1 MDATILT
8 PARHSTRFPSQ
19 WRSLVELL
27 RSRAETEGHR
37 KLFTFLSEG
46 ATPERSLSYAELD
59 QRARTIGA
67 CLQDVNARG
76 QRVLLLFPPGLDYIA
91 AFFGC
96 LYANAIAVP
105 AYPPRQNRNVD
116 RLRKVVYDA
125 RPAIAL
131 TTQTVMTEIESGLG
145 EYPDLKALKWI
156 AADKLAS
163 YWSWEWCDLNPDP
176 GTLAFLQY
184 TSGSTAN
191 PKGVMVSHG
200 NLLHNEGLIQR
211 AFGQSSSSIIVGW
224 LPLFHDMGLIGNVI
238 QPLYAAAECVL
249 FSPMSFLQR
258 PSRWLEAISRYRAT
272 TSGGPNFAYD
282 LCVRK
287 IKPEDRETLDLS
299 SWKVAFNGAEPIR
312 SETLDR
318 FSAAFEPCGFR
329 REAFFPC
336 YGLAEATLFVSG
348 GPGTSKPVVRNF
360 QRTALDQNLIVSA
373 SSGEEDVRSLV
384 GCGYAPEHEVV
395 IVDPESHTVCERG
408 RVGEIWISSESVAQ
422 GYWNQAE
429 ESIRTFQANLDTGV
443 GTYLR
448 TGDLGFIDD
457 GQLYVTGRLK
467 DLIII
472 RGRNCYPE
480 DIEHTVGQC
489 DRALRPGEGV
499 VFSTEVEGEERLIVV
514 HEVARDYRSDDLP
527 KVVENV
533 RRRVAEEHDLQLF
546 HIALIQPGTLLRTSS
561 GKVRRQAMKK
571 IFLEGKNRVLYQWR
585 YSQELEI
592 QTLETVAIDL
602 EATREW
608 IAVRVAALVG
618 VTRVEIDCD
627 APVVRYGMDSLACME
642 LAHSIEANFGAALPV
657 TALLSDLSVSG
668 IAQRVFDQCQ
678 RPGERPVVQPALI
691 TPEIAFPL
699 SEGQA
704 ALWFLHRLAPQSAAY
719 NVVGAATLRGEVHPT
734 TLRRA
739 FQTLI
744 DRHPV
749 LRSRFETFGGEPAQ
763 IIQENVT
770 LFFHEEDSSALSD
783 ADFSNRIAEEARR
796 PFDLENGPVM
806 RLALFTRNGGD
817 RLLVLV
823 AHHIVIDMWS
833 VAVLVKELKSIYE
846 AVAGGGI
853 PTLAAPEFSYGD
865 FVARQQEQ
873 LAGPHGQQLQQYWQN
888 ELSGELPVLNL
899 NTDHPR
905 PYLQTYEGATESIR
919 LEGKTVNRL
928 QEFARDNLLPIHSL
942 LLAAY
947 ATLLYRY
954 TNQEE
959 VIIGCPTS
967 GRTDRRF
974 QSLVGYFVNPLP
986 IRIKL
991 NGTMTFRQLIAEVRE
1006 TVQRAFAHQDYPFP
1020 RIVDDVSPDRD
1031 PSRSPVFQTSF
1042 VFEQP
1047 PRFID
1052 QSLAAFAVG
1061 EEQAQLTL
1069 GPLTLESVRIDQAIS
1084 QFDLSMLVAPF
1095 KDELAVA
1102 LQYNTSLFKPSTIE
1116 KMLGHFGVLV
1126 DEVTA
1131 HPDQKIL
1138 DLPILTK
1145 GEQQQLLVEFN
1156 DTQSDYTRH
1165 ASVTQL
1171 FEAQVEKTP
1180 LATALI
1186 YDGGAIS
1193 YEELNAKANR
1203 LAHHLRASG
1212 VGPDSRVA
1220 ILLPRS
1226 REMIA
1231 AMLAVLK
1238 AGGAY
1243 VPLDPAYPVD
1253 RLSFMLEDS
1262 EASALICNET
1272 LAYHLSDRR
1281 AKLINLDS
1289 DKDLIAQQS
1298 DNNVRSWV
1306 TSENLSHIIYTSGS
1320 TGRPK
1325 GVAIEHRNVIHFL
1338 HWAHMTFTAE
1348 ELSGVL
1354 AATSICFDLS
1364 IFEIFA
1370 PLTCGGAIILA
1381 GDALHLATHSA
1392 AASVTLINTV
1402 PSAMTGLLRLGA
1414 VSPNVLT
1421 INLAGEA
1428 LKNSLVQQIY
1438 AETNVR
1444 RVLNLYG
1451 PTEYTTYTTG
1461 VEVQRG
1467 SSSEPTIGKPIAN
1480 TRVHILNE
1488 NFALVPVGVAGEIC
1502 IGGQGLARCYLS
1514 RPELTAERFIPD
1526 GLSLNEGS
1534 RLYRTGDL
1542 GRYLENGE
1550 IEYLGRMDHQIKL
1563 RGYRIELGEIESGL
1577 LRYSGVKEAVVVAKE
1592 DHLGESQ
1599 LVAYLVNET
1608 DEQVSNEDLRS
1619 YLRQTLPGFMV
1630 PQFFVS
1636 LAKMPLTS
1644 NGKVDRLR
1652 LPAPQETSVPDR
1664 VKPLGPIEE
1673 VVASIWAEV
1682 LGLEQIGTTD
1692 NFFNIGG
1699 QSLKAVQVVAR
1710 ISEVFRVEL
1719 PVTTVFE
1726 APTVQAFA
1734 RVVERSLKSEAP
1746 VAVSRIERVSR
1757 DSALPLSFA
1766 QQRLWFLQR
1775 LEPSSAAYN
1784 ISFSTRFVGPVNIR
1798 TIEQSIN
1805 EIVRRHESLRT
1816 TFVEV
1821 DGEPVQVI
1829 APALTVLP
1837 AIVGLD
1843 HLSDSERET
1852 ETQRLLREEARRSF
1866 DLENGPL
1873 LRTMILR
1880 LAEDECVMSL
1890 SMHHIISDGW
1900 SGGVFIRELISIYE
1914 AITTGTSSPLPP
1926 LAVQYAD
1933 FAHWQRKQQDDLQSQ
1948 LSYWRKQLSEAPEL
1962 ELPTRMR
1969 PAMRTEQGAAVR
1981 FELPTELTQKLSA
1994 LSRRNG
2000 ATLFMTLLATLQVLL
2015 SRYSNQTDISVGT
2028 PVANRTS
2035 AEIEPLIGCFVNT
2048 LVMRTDLSGNPSFR
2062 ELLGRVREVALGG
2075 YTHSAIPFEKL
2086 VSELHEDR
2094 DLSRTPLFQVMMVL
2108 QNTPQQPLLM
2118 GGRHCRIEEIDNGTA
2133 KFDLLVQLTETEA
2146 GLDGKWEYSTD
2157 LFDAA
2162 TIERMVT
2169 HFRVLLENVVENEH
2183 CHISEIP
2190 ILSSEEQSQL
2200 KRLNETQQEV
2210 PPHSYLHQFF
2220 EAQVE
2225 STPDAIALVHETGS
2239 LTYQELNRRA
2249 NRLAHYLQTLS
2260 VGPETRVALLLK
2272 RSPELIVS
2280 MLAVLKAGGAYL
2292 PLDPAYPAER
2302 LSFMLED
2309 AGASVLIC
2317 RAEPVNTFP
2326 KHNGRVVDVFL
2337 ESPFIDEQSSD
2348 NLVSGVGAA
2357 NLSHVIYTSGSTG
2370 KPKGVAIEH
2379 RSLISFLTWA
2389 RNTFSKE
2396 ELAGACASTSICF
2409 DLSVFEIFAPLSFG
2423 GAVVLA
2429 DDALHLTTHTAAE
2442 QVTLLNTVPSA
2453 MVELLR
2459 LQAVGEG
2466 VLSVNLAGETLKRSL
2481 VQDIYSQTGVEAVRN
2496 LYGPT
2501 EYTTYS
2507 TAEDV
2512 ERDCNGEPT
2521 IGRPIAN
2528 TQTYILD
2535 QALALTPPGV
2545 AGEIFIGGHG
2555 LARGY
2560 LNRPELTAERFL
2572 PDSLSG
2578 DTGSRLYRT
2587 GDLGKYL
2594 ENGRIEYLGRKD
2606 HQVKIR
2612 GYRIELGEI
2621 ETALEQ
2627 NDSIR
2632 EAVVVARGE
2641 AEEKRLVAYVVSVP
2655 GSVDRESCEAEL
2667 RRDLHKRLP
2676 AYMVPSAFVFLDR
2689 FPLTANGKVD
2699 RRALPAPECLS
2710 QELKEGF
2717 VEAGTVTEQLL
2728 AQIWSEVL
2736 KVEPIGIHD
2745 NFFQLGGHSLMA
2757 AQVVSRIRAAF
2768 QIELPLR
2775 SLFETPTIHSLAQA
2789 VETQAETVTEPIER
2803 VSRDI
2808 ALPLSFAQQ
2817 RLWFLGQLDP
2827 NNSAYNLSMVL
2838 RLEGQLKTSA
2848 LEESLNEIVQRHE
2861 VLRTRFVAE
2870 GGPPRQVIEPD
2881 ASAHLVTI
2889 DLSGLPTGIRE
2900 NEAQGLVTGEA
2911 QRPFS
2916 LSESRLLRLMLLKLE
2931 NDRHWL
2937 LLVAHHI
2944 IADGWSVGIFTRELT
2959 QLYRAFSLGEDSPL
2973 SERTIQ
2979 YADFAAWQRNW
2990 LTGERLSSEL
3000 SYWKEQLSDAPAL
3013 LELPTDHPRPA
3024 VQTFHGADVSFAL
3037 SSTLTSALKSL
3048 CGKHAVTPF
3057 MALNAAFAML
3067 LARYSRQSDVC
3078 IGTPVAGRTR
3088 LETEDLIGLF
3098 VNTLVLRTRF
3108 TNDLTFRDLLAQVRE
3123 VTLQAH
3129 AHQHLPF
3136 EKLVDELQPERTLSY
3151 SPLFQAMFVL
3161 QNAPA
3166 EELDIH
3172 GLSLSRID
3180 AETET
3185 AQFDLNMRIEERA
3198 GEFTGRLN
3206 YNTDLFERATIE
3218 RMTRHFLQLL
3228 GEMVR
3233 DPEQQVAGVKML
3245 SAAEREQLIVEWNRL
3260 ERQHEVAGGLMARFE
3275 RAVQRNPD
3283 ATALKDGDEEVS
3295 YQELNRRANQLGH
3308 YLKRRHGVGPEVRV
3322 GLLLDRSVEMIV
3334 SILGVLKAGG
3344 AYVPFELS
3352 APGERIAYMLEDSG
3366 CTLLL
3371 TEKEQFDVIG
3381 KVTRSTEIL
3390 VLDELSEKITAE
3402 PQSNPGVPVSEDN
3415 LAYIIY
3421 TSGSTGK
3428 PKGVMVTHRNVLRLL
3443 SATDRWYGFGSDDV
3457 WTMFHSYAFDVSV
3470 WELWGSLLYGG
3481 RLVVV
3486 PYWVSRTP
3494 EAYYEML
3501 QREQV
3506 TVLNQTPS
3514 AFRQVQPLL
3523 EQGSAGQLRLV
3534 IFAGEALELNS
3545 LKSWYERFGDEG
3557 PQLVNMYGITE
3568 TTVHSTYRPLRQADV
3583 VQARGSMVGRRIP
3596 DLEIYLLDER
3606 QEPVPIGVPGELY
3619 VGGAGVAR
3627 GYLNRPELT
3636 AERFVAHPF
3645 STTGGERLY
3654 RSGDLARYLEDG
3666 DIEYLGRIDH
3676 QVKIR
3681 GYRIETGEI
3690 ESVLASYP
3698 GVRKAVVIP
3707 KEFESGHKYLAAYV
3721 AGDGGPGTDGLRS
3734 YLEAKLPAYMVP
3746 SALMW
3751 VDSIKLTTNGK
3762 VDRRSLPEPAR
3773 DGDDKTYVP
3782 AGSPTEKLLASIWQD
3797 ILKVERVGVNDNF
3810 FELGGDSILT
3820 THVVTAARRAGLQLT
3835 PQQLF
3840 QQQTIGKLALI
3851 AEQALPAV
3859 VQESSQLPKPG
3870 KTGDPDLRWAS
3881 LGKDEINSLKAWTDL
3896 SNIEDSYP
3904 LTSFQQ
3910 GILFHILDRP
3920 ASGIYLNQQS
3930 YTLKGK
3936 LDVPAFQNAFKEVVN
3951 RHQILRTAFILSG
3964 QNGPLQMVFRQVD
3977 VPWAMY
3983 DWRDI
3988 PAAEADEHLALL
4000 QQAEYRI
4007 GFELSRAPLMRMTLV
4022 QRETDLYEFIW
4033 SYHLLLLDG
4042 VSGVVV
4048 FKELLEF
4055 YEAFQTGRPVELEPP
4070 ARYGDY
4076 VEWLQ
4081 KQEQREAE
4089 AYWRQ
4094 ALARFSSPTSLGF
4107 DRAEAT
4113 NGLEQKDYKEQVLL
4127 LDEALTTDL
4136 RSLVARSHLTLNTL
4150 VQGVWAL
4157 LLSRRS
4163 GSDDVV
4169 FGSTVSGR
4177 LAEFPESD
4185 STVGLFVNVLPMRVR
4200 VPRDATLKTW
4210 LAEIQSQQ
4218 AEARRFEFC
4227 ALPDIQGWSEVP
4239 RGQPLFESV
4248 LILQNIPLELSLS
4261 ESVGL
4266 NVLAIKSIERT
4277 NVPLAMIIE
4286 PGSQLRFK
4294 IVYQRTRFNDV
4305 TIDRIIGN
4313 LQRILNW
4320 MCANP
4325 EAALSSIPTFF
4336 DDEKTTLIESFN
4348 QSL

>member
-1 MDATILT
+1 MDATILM
-8 PARHSTRFPSQ
+8 PAHHSARFRSE

-37 KLFTFLSEG
+37 KLYTFLSEG
-46 ATPERSLSYAELD
+46 ATPDRSLTYAELD

-105 AYPPRQNRNVD
+105 AYPPRQNRNLD

-131 TTQTVMTEIESGLG
+131 TTQTVMTEIESGLA

-156 AADKLAS
+156 AADQLAS
-163 YWSWEWCDLNPDP
+163 YWSWEWRDLNPDP
-176 GTLAFLQY
+176 STLAFLQY
-184 TSGSTAN
+184 TSGSTGN

-211 AFGQSSSSIIVGW
+211 AFGQSPSSIIVGW

-258 PSRWLEAISRYRAT
+258 PFRWLETISTYRAT

-287 IKPEDRETLDLS
+287 IKPEERETLDLS
-299 SWKVAFNGAEPIR
+299 SWTVAFNGAEPVR
-312 SETLDR
+312 TDTLDR
-318 FSAAFEPCGFR
+318 FCAAFEPCGFR

-348 GPGTSKPVVRNF
+348 GPGNRKPVVREF
-360 QRTALDQNLIVSA
+360 QRAALDQHQVAAAA
-373 SSGEEDVRSLV
+373 SDEKDVRSLV
-384 GCGYAPEHEVV
+384 GCGYAPEHQVV
-395 IVDPESHTVCERG
+395 IADPESHAVCKRG
-408 RVGEIWISSESVAQ
+408 HVGEVWVSSESVAQ
-422 GYWNQAE
+422 GYWNQTE
-429 ESIRTFQANLDTGV
+429 ESDRIFRAHLDTGD
-443 GTYLR
+443 GPYLR
-448 TGDLGFIDD
+448 TGDLGFIDG

-480 DIEHTVGQC
+480 DIEHTLGHC
-489 DRALRPGEGV
+489 HRALRPGEGV
-499 VFSTEVEGEERLIVV
+499 VFSADIEGEERLIVV
-514 HEVARDYRSDDLP
+514 HEVARDYRGNDLP
-527 KVVENV
+527 KVVDSI
-533 RRRVAEEHDLQLF
+533 RSRVAEEHDLQLF
-546 HIALIQPGTLLRTSS
+546 HVALIQTGTLLRTSS
-561 GKVRRQAMKK
+561 GKIRRQAMKK
-571 IFLEGKNRVLYQWR
+571 VFLEGKIRVLYQWQ
-585 YSQELEI
+585 YSQQQEMEI
-592 QTLETVAIDL
+592 VAPAALDL
-602 EATREW
+602 EAACEW
-608 IAVRVAALVG
+608 IAVKVAAVVG
-618 VTRVEIDCD
+618 VTRDQIDCNK
-627 APVVRYGMDSLACME
+627 PIVQYGMDSLASME
-642 LAHSIEANFGAALPV
+642 LAHSIEANLGAVLPV
-657 TALLSDLSVSG
+657 TTLLSDLSISE
-668 IAQRVFDQCQ
+668 IAQRVLDQCG
-678 RPGERPVVQPALI
+678 RADDRITVQPAVI
-691 TPEIAFPL
+691 SPEIAFPL

-719 NVVGAATLRGEVHPT
+719 NVVGGARLRGEVDVAG
-734 TLRRA
+734 LQRA
-739 FQTLI
+739 FQALV
-744 DRHPV
+744 DRHPI
-749 LRSRFETFGGEPAQ
+749 LRARFEARGGQPVQ
-763 IIQENVT
+763 VIQENVT
-770 LFFHEEDSSALSD
+770 LFFHEDDVSSLSEDDLRARV
-783 ADFSNRIAEEARR
+783 AVEARR
-796 PFDLENGPVM
+796 PFDLEHGPLI
-806 RLALFTRNGGD
+806 RLALFTRAGGD
-817 RLLVLV
+817 RLLMLV

-833 VAVLVKELKSIYE
+833 VAVLVSELKSIYE
-846 AVAGGGI
+846 AAARGGAA
-853 PTLAAPEFSYGD
+853 TLPPLEFSYRD
-865 FVARQQEQ
+865 FVIWQQQE
-873 LAGPHGQQLQQYWQN
+873 LAGPQGQQLQQYWQK

-899 NTDHPR
+899 NTDHSR
-905 PYLQTYEGATESIR
+905 PYLQTFEGASESIR
-919 LEGKTVNRL
+919 LDNKTVNQL
-928 QEFARDNLLPIHSL
+928 QELARANVLSTHSL

-947 ATLLYRY
+947 AALLYRH

-959 VIIGCPTS
+959 VIVGCPVS

-974 QSLVGYFVNPLP
+974 QSLVGYFVNPAP
-986 IRIKL
+986 VRIRL
-991 NGTMTFRQLIAEVRE
+991 NERMTFRQLLAEVRE
-1006 TVQRAFAHQDYPFP
+1006 TVQRALTHQAYPFA
-1020 RIVDDVSPDRD
+1020 RIVEDVCSDRD
-1031 PSRSPVFQTSF
+1031 PSRSPVFQTTF

-1047 PRFID
+1047 PHFID
-1052 QSLAAFAVG
+1052 RSLSAFVLG
-1061 EEQAQLTL
+1061 EEQAQLSL
-1069 GPLTLESVRIDQAIS
+1069 GPLALESVKIDQAIS

-1095 KDELAVA
+1095 EEDLLVA
-1102 LQYNTSLFKPSTIE
+1102 LQYNTSLFEPSTIK
-1116 KMLGHFGVLV
+1116 KMLGHFSVLL
-1126 DEVTA
+1126 DEVA
-1131 HPDQKIL
+1131 ARPDQRIL
-1138 DLPILTK
+1138 DLPVLTK
-1145 GEQQQLLVEFN
+1145 EEQQQLLVEFN
-1156 DTQSDYTRH
+1156 DTHSDYTRH
-1165 ASVTQL
+1165 DYVHQL
-1171 FEAQVEKTP
+1171 FEAQVKKTP
-1180 LATALI
+1180 RAVAVK
-1186 YDGGAIS
+1186 DDAGAIS
-1193 YEELNAKANR
+1193 YGELNAKANR

-1226 REMIA
+1226 LDMIA

-1243 VPLDPAYPVD
+1243 VPLDPAYPAD

-1262 EASALICNET
+1262 EASVVICHDT
-1272 LAYHLSDRR
+1272 LARHLAEHR
-1281 AKLINLDS
+1281 AKIINLNTDEHA
-1289 DKDLIAQQS
+1289 IARQS
-1298 DNNVRSWV
+1298 RKNPWPRVKP
-1306 TSENLSHIIYTSGS
+1306 ENLSHVIYTSGS

-1338 HWAHMTFTAE
+1338 HWAHQTFTPE

-1364 IFEIFA
+1364 VFEIFA
-1370 PLTCGGAIILA
+1370 PLTCGGTIILA
-1381 GDALHLATHSA
+1381 NDALHLATHSA
-1392 AASVTLINTV
+1392 ATSVTLINTV

-1414 VSPNVLT
+1414 VGPNVLT
-1421 INLAGEA
+1421 VNLAGEA
-1428 LKNSLVQQIY
+1428 LKSSLVQQIH

-1461 VEVQRG
+1461 VEVKRG
-1467 SSSEPTIGKPIAN
+1467 SESEPTIGKPIAN
-1480 TRVHILNE
+1480 TRVYILNE
-1488 NFALVPVGVAGEIC
+1488 NGGPVPVGVAGEIC
-1502 IGGQGLARCYLS
+1502 IGGQGLARCYLN
-1514 RPELTAERFIPD
+1514 RPEMTAERFIPD
-1526 GLSLNEGS
+1526 HLSLDAGS
-1534 RLYRTGDL
+1534 RLYRTGDV

-1550 IEYLGRMDHQIKL
+1550 IEYLGRIDHQIKL
-1563 RGYRIELGEIESGL
+1563 RGYRIELGEIESAL
-1577 LRYSGVKEAVVVAKE
+1577 LRYPGIKEAVVVAKE
-1592 DHLGESQ
+1592 DHAGEKQ
-1599 LVAYLVNET
+1599 LVAYLVNELDQHAGN
-1608 DEQVSNEDLRS
+1608 DELRN

-1630 PQFFVS
+1630 PQFFVT
-1636 LAKMPLTS
+1636 LAQMPLTS
-1644 NGKVDRLR
+1644 NGKVDRLS
-1652 LPAPQETSVPDR
+1652 LPDPQEVSLPHCVR
-1664 VKPLGPIEE
+1664 PLGPIEE

-1682 LGLEQIGTTD
+1682 LGVEQIGATT
-1692 NFFNIGG
+1692 NFFDTGG

-1710 ISEVFRVEL
+1710 LSELLQVEL

-1726 APTVQAFA
+1726 APTVEALA
-1734 RVVERSLKSEAP
+1734 SVVERSMTPERR
-1746 VAVSRIERVSR
+1746 VAASPIERVSR
-1757 DSALPLSFA
+1757 NGSLPLSFA

-1784 ISFSTRFVGPVNIR
+1784 ISFSARFVGPVNL
-1798 TIEQSIN
+1798 TAIEQSIN

-1816 TFVEV
+1816 TFAEV
-1821 DGEPVQVI
+1821 DSVPVQVI
-1829 APALTVLP
+1829 APELTVLP
-1837 AIVGLD
+1837 VIIDLAD
-1843 HLSDSERET
+1843 RNESET
-1852 ETQRLLREEARRSF
+1852 ECRRLRREEARRPF

-1880 LAEDECVMSL
+1880 LSADECVVSL
-1890 SMHHIISDGW
+1890 SLHHAISDGW
-1900 SGGVFIRELISIYE
+1900 SGGVFIRELIGFYE
-1914 AITTGTSSPLPP
+1914 AFSTGQSAPLPA
-1926 LAVQYAD
+1926 LTVQYAD
-1933 FAHWQRKQQDDLQSQ
+1933 FAHWQRQQLQQDDFQSQ
-1948 LSYWRKQLSEAPEL
+1948 LSYWRKQLSAAPPL
-1962 ELPTRMR
+1962 ELPARTR
-1969 PAMRTEQGAAVR
+1969 PAVRTEEGSVLR
-1981 FELPTELTQKLSA
+1981 FDLPGELVQELRA

-2015 SRYSNQTDISVGT
+2015 SRYSSQTDISVGT

-2048 LVMRTDLSGNPSFR
+2048 LVMRTDLSGNPTFR
-2062 ELLGRVREVALGG
+2062 ELLGRVRDVALGG
-2075 YTHSAIPFEKL
+2075 YTHSAIPFERL
-2086 VSELHEDR
+2086 VSELQPDR

-2108 QNTPQQPLLM
+2108 QNTPQQPLVL
-2118 GGRHCRIEEIDNGTA
+2118 GDLHCRIEEIDNGTA
-2133 KFDLLVQLTETEA
+2133 KFDLLVQLTESEA

-2157 LFDAA
+2157 LFDANI
-2162 TIERMVT
+2162 IEQMVT
-2169 HFRVLLENVVENEH
+2169 HFRALLERVVEDEH
-2183 CHISEIP
+2183 RHISEIP
-2190 ILSSEEQSQL
+2190 ILTDEEQSQL
-2200 KRLNETQQEV
+2200 RRFNETQQDV
-2210 PPHSYLHQFF
+2210 TPDAYLHQSF

-2225 STPDAIALVHETGS
+2225 KTPDAIALVHETGN
-2239 LTYQELNRRA
+2239 LTYQDLNRRA

-2272 RSPELIVS
+2272 RSPELLVS

-2317 RAEPVNTFP
+2317 RAEPVDTFA
-2326 KHNGRVVDVFL
+2326 KQNVRVVDLAYVWPL
-2337 ESPFIDEQSSD
+2337 IAEQSSD
-2348 NLVSGVGAA
+2348 NPVSGVSPT

-2370 KPKGVAIEH
+2370 RPKGVAIEH
-2379 RSLISFLTWA
+2379 RSVISFLQWA

-2396 ELAGACASTSICF
+2396 ELDGVCASTSICF
-2409 DLSVFEIFAPLSFG
+2409 DLSVFEIFAPLSG
-2423 GAVVLA
+2423 GGTVVLA
-2429 DDALHLTTHTAAE
+2429 DDALHLAMHTAADR
-2442 QVTLLNTVPSA
+2442 VTLINTVPSA

-2459 LQAVGEG
+2459 LQAVGEE

-2481 VQDIYSQTGVEAVRN
+2481 VQDIYSQTGVGLVRN

-2512 ERDCNGEPT
+2512 ERECEGEPS
-2521 IGRPIAN
+2521 IGRPLAN
-2528 TQTYILD
+2528 TQIYILD

-2560 LNRPELTAERFL
+2560 LNRPDLTADRFL
-2572 PDSLSG
+2572 PDTFSNQ
-2578 DTGSRLYRT
+2578 TGSRLYRT

-2594 ENGRIEYLGRKD
+2594 PDGSIEYLGRKD
-2606 HQVKIR
+2606 HQVKVR

-2627 NDSIR
+2627 HESIR
-2632 EAVVVARGE
+2632 EAVVIAGGE
-2641 AEEKRLVAYVVSVP
+2641 AEAQRLVAYVVSA
-2655 GSVDRESCEAEL
+2655 RESIEPESYEAEL
-2667 RRDLHKRLP
+2667 RHSLHQRLP
-2676 AYMVPSAFVFLDR
+2676 GYMAPSIFVFLDR
-2689 FPLTANGKVD
+2689 LPLTANGKVD
-2699 RRALPAPECLS
+2699 RRALPAPERLS
-2710 QELKEGF
+2710 REGKEGF
-2717 VEAGTVTEQLL
+2717 VAGRTVTEQLL
-2728 AQIWSEVL
+2728 VQIWSEVL

-2745 NFFQLGGHSLMA
+2745 DFFALGGHSLMA
-2757 AQVVSRIRAAF
+2757 AQVVSRIRATF

-2775 SLFETPTIHSLAQA
+2775 SLFETPTIESLAQA
-2789 VETQAETVTEPIER
+2789 IESQAETAIIEPIAR
-2803 VSRDI
+2803 VSRKT

-2817 RLWFLGQLDP
+2817 RLWFLNQLDP

-2838 RLEGQLKTSA
+2838 RLEGPLNNSA
-2848 LEESLNEIVQRHE
+2848 LEKTLDEIVQRHE
-2861 VLRTRFVAE
+2861 VLRTRFVADD
-2870 GGPPRQVIEPD
+2870 GPPRQVIEHGTT
-2881 ASAHLVTI
+2881 ANLVTI
-2889 DLSGLPTGIRE
+2889 DLTGLPPGRRE
-2900 NEAQGLVTGEA
+2900 EDAQSLFAAEA
-2911 QRPFS
+2911 QRHFNF
-2916 LSESRLLRLMLLKLE
+2916 SESRLLRLMLLKLE
-2931 NDRHWL
+2931 DDKHWL
-2937 LLVAHHI
+2937 VLVAHHI

-2959 QLYRAFSLGEDSPL
+2959 QLYSAFSRGEDSSL
-2973 SERTIQ
+2973 SECAIQ

-2990 LTGERLSSEL
+2990 LTGERLTDEL

-3013 LELPTDHPRPA
+3013 LELPTDQPRPA
-3024 VQTFHGADVSFAL
+3024 VQTFRGADVSFSL
-3037 SSTLTSALKSL
+3037 SSTLTSALQSL
-3048 CGKHAVTPF
+3048 CRTHAVTPF
-3057 MALNAAFAML
+3057 MALSAAFAML
-3067 LARYSRQSDVC
+3067 LSRYSRQSDVC

-3108 TNDLTFRDLLAQVRE
+3108 NGELTFRDLLAQVRE
-3123 VTLQAH
+3123 VTLQAD
-3129 AHQHLPF
+3129 AHQYLPF

-3161 QNAPA
+3161 QDTPA

-3180 AETET
+3180 AATDT
-3185 AQFDLNMRIEERA
+3185 AQFDLTMRIEERA

-3218 RMTRHFLQLL
+3218 RMTRHFLHLL

-3233 DPEQQVAGVKML
+3233 DPQQQVADVKML
-3245 SAAEREQLIVEWNRL
+3245 STAEREQLIVEWNRL
-3260 ERQHEVAGGLMARFE
+3260 EQQDEVDGLMPRFE

-3283 ATALKDGDEEVS
+3283 AIALKDGDEAVS
-3295 YQELNRRANQLGH
+3295 YRELNRRANQLGH
-3308 YLKRRHGVGPEVRV
+3308 YLRRQHGVGPEVRV

-3344 AYVPFELS
+3344 AYVPMELS
-3352 APGERIAYMLEDSG
+3352 APAERIAYMLEDSG
-3366 CTLLL
+3366 CALLL
-3371 TEKEQFDVIG
+3371 TEKEQFDLVG
-3381 KVTRSTEIL
+3381 ENAARPAQIL
-3390 VLDELSEKITAE
+3390 ALDELSQEIAAE
-3402 PQSNPGVPVSEDN
+3402 PESNPDVPVSADN
-3415 LAYIIY
+3415 LAYMIY

-3428 PKGVMVTHRNVLRLL
+3428 PKGVMVTHGNVLRLL
-3443 SATDRWYGFGSDDV
+3443 DATDRWYGFGGGDV

-3470 WELWGSLLYGG
+3470 WELWGSLLFGG

-3494 EAYYEML
+3494 EAYYELL

-3583 VQARGSMVGRRIP
+3583 IEGRGSMVGRRIP

-3606 QEPVPIGVPGELY
+3606 QEPAPVGVPGELY

-3636 AERFVAHPF
+3636 AERFIAHPF
-3645 STTGGERLY
+3645 SATGERLY

-3707 KEFESGHKYLAAYV
+3707 REFESGHKYLAAYV
-3721 AGDGGPGTDGLRS
+3721 TGDGGPGTDGLRN

-3762 VDRRSLPEPAR
+3762 IDRRSLPEPAR
-3773 DGDDKTYVP
+3773 DSDDKAYVAP
-3782 AGSPTEKLLASIWQD
+3782 GSPTEILLASIWQD
-3797 ILKVERVGVNDNF
+3797 VLKVDRVGVNDNF

-3820 THVVTAARRAGLQLT
+3820 THVVTAAQRAGLHLT

-3851 AEQALPAV
+3851 AEQAVPAV
-3859 VQESSQLPKPG
+3859 AQESSPSPKPAT
-3870 KTGDPDLRWAS
+3870 TGDPELRWAS
-3881 LGKDEINSLKAWTDL
+3881 LGKDEINSLQSWTEL

-3920 ASGIYLNQQS
+3920 SSGIYLNQQS

-3936 LDVPAFQNAFKEVVN
+3936 LDVPAFQNAFNEVVN

-3964 QNGPLQMVFRQVD
+3964 QNGPLQMVFRQVN

-3983 DWRDI
+3983 DWRGV

-4022 QRETDLYEFIW
+4022 QRETDWYEFIW

-4055 YEAFQTGRPVELEPP
+4055 YEAFQTGKPGALEPP

-4076 VEWLQ
+4076 VHWLQ

-4094 ALARFSSPTSLGF
+4094 SLARFSSPTSLGF

-4113 NGLEQKDYKEQVLL
+4113 NGVEQKDYTEQTLL
-4127 LDEALTTDL
+4127 LDSELTTEL
-4136 RSLVARSHLTLNTL
+4136 RSLAASSHLTLNTL
-4150 VQGVWAL
+4150 VQGAWAL

-4163 GSDDVV
+4163 GSDDIV

-4177 LAEFPESD
+4177 LAEFPESE
-4185 STVGLFVNVLPMRVR
+4185 STVGLFVNVLPVRVR

-4210 LAEIQSQQ
+4210 LSEIQSQQ

-4248 LILQNIPLELSLS
+4248 LILQNIPLEFSLS

-4266 NVLAIKSIERT
+4266 KVLAIKTTERT
-4277 NVPLAMIIE
+4277 NVPLAVIIE

-4294 IVYQRTRFNDV
+4294 IVYQRTRFGDV
-4305 TIDRIIGN
+4305 TIERMIRN
-4313 LQRILNW
+4313 LQRILTW
-4320 MCANP
+4320 MSTNS
-4325 EAALSSIPTFF
+4325 EAALSSLPTFC
-4336 DDEKTTLIESFN
+4336 DDERTNLIESFN

>member
-1 MDATILT
+1 
-8 PARHSTRFPSQ
+8 
-19 WRSLVELL
+19 
-27 RSRAETEGHR
+27 
-37 KLFTFLSEG
+37 
-46 ATPERSLSYAELD
+46 
-59 QRARTIGA
+59 
-67 CLQDVNARG
+67 
-76 QRVLLLFPPGLDYIA
+76 VLLLFPPGLDYIA

-96 LYANAIAVP
+96 LYANTIAVP
-105 AYPPRQNRNVD
+105 AYPPRQNRNLD

-131 TTQTVMTEIESGLG
+131 TTQTVMSEIESGLG
-145 EYPDLKALKWI
+145 EYPDLKALRWI
-156 AADKLAS
+156 AADGLAS
-163 YWSWEWCDLNPDP
+163 HWSSEWRDLNPDP

-200 NLLHNEGLIQR
+200 NLLHNEELIQR
-211 AFGQSSSSIIVGW
+211 AFDQSSASIIVGW

-258 PSRWLEAISRYRAT
+258 PFRWLEAISSYRAT

-282 LCVRK
+282 LCARK
-287 IKPEDRETLDLS
+287 ISPEDREKLDLS
-299 SWKVAFNGAEPIR
+299 SWTVAFNGAEPIR
-312 SETLDR
+312 RETLDR
-318 FSAAFEPCGFR
+318 FCAVFEPCGFR

-348 GPGTSKPVVRNF
+348 GPGHRKPVVQDF
-360 QRTALDQNLIVSA
+360 QRAALDQNLVNAA
-373 SSGEEDVRSLV
+373 SSDDRDVRSLV
-384 GCGYAPEHEVV
+384 GCGHAPEHEVL
-395 IVDPESHTVCERG
+395 IVDPESHAACESG
-408 RVGEIWISSESVAQ
+408 QVGEIWVASESVAQ
-422 GYWNQAE
+422 GYWNQVE
-429 ESIRTFQANLDTGV
+429 ESNRTFRAHLDTDAGP
-443 GTYLR
+443 YLR

-457 GQLYVTGRLK
+457 GQLYITGRLK

-480 DIEHTVGQC
+480 DIEYTVGQC
-489 DRALRPGEGV
+489 HRALRPGEGV
-499 VFSTEVEGEERLIVV
+499 VFSTEIEGEERLVVV
-514 HEVARDYRSDDLP
+514 HEVARDYRGDDLP

-533 RRRVAEEHDLQLF
+533 RRTVAEEHDLQFF
-546 HIALIQPGTLLRTSS
+546 HVALIQPGTLLRTSS
-561 GKVRRQAMKK
+561 GKIRRQAMKK
-571 IFLEGKNRVLYQWR
+571 VFLEGKLRVLYQWS
-585 YSQELEI
+585 YSQEQQI
-592 QTLETVAIDL
+592 KAVETAAIDL
-602 EATREW
+602 EATKEW

-618 VTRVEIDCD
+618 VSRVEIDCD
-627 APVVRYGMDSLACME
+627 APVVRYGMDSLASME
-642 LAHSIEANFGAALPV
+642 LAHSIEANFGAVIPV
-657 TALLSDLSVSG
+657 TTLLSDLSVSE
-668 IAQRVFDQCQ
+668 IAQRVFDQCREPNQ
-678 RPGERPVVQPALI
+678 RAKVQPAAI
-691 TPEIAFPL
+691 TPETAFPL
-699 SEGQA
+699 SDGQA

-719 NVVGAATLRGEVHPT
+719 NVVGAATLRGEVDGS
-734 TLRRA
+734 TLRKA
-739 FQTLI
+739 FQALVN
-744 DRHPV
+744 RHPA
-749 LRSRFETFGGEPAQ
+749 LRTRFETSGGEPAQ
-763 IIQENVT
+763 IIQENFT

-796 PFDLENGPVM
+796 PFDLENGPVI
-806 RLALFTRNGGD
+806 RLALFTRSGGD
-817 RLLVLV
+817 RLLMLV

-833 VAVLVKELKSIYE
+833 VSVLVNELKSIYE
-846 AVAGGGI
+846 AAARDEI
-853 PTLAAPEFSYGD
+853 PTLPALEFSYQD
-865 FVARQQEQ
+865 FVIWQQRE
-873 LAGPHGQQLQQYWQN
+873 LAGPHGQQLQQYWQK

-905 PYLQTYEGATESIR
+905 PNVQTYEGATESIR
-919 LEGKTVNRL
+919 LENKTVNRL
-928 QEFARDNLLPIHSL
+928 RELARDNLVSIHSL

-947 ATLLYRY
+947 AALLYRH
-954 TNQEE
+954 TNQDE
-959 VIIGCPTS
+959 VLVGCPTS
-967 GRTDRRF
+967 GRNDRRF

-986 IRIKL
+986 IRIRL
-991 NGTMTFRQLIAEVRE
+991 SGTMTFRQLVAEVRE

-1020 RIVDDVSPDRD
+1020 RIVNDVSSERE
-1031 PSRSPVFQTSF
+1031 PSRSPVFQTTF
-1042 VFEQP
+1042 VFEQAAP
-1047 PRFID
+1047 HVD
-1052 QSLAAFAVG
+1052 QSLSAFALG

-1069 GPLTLESVRIDQAIS
+1069 GPLTLESVKINQAIS
-1084 QFDLSMLVAPF
+1084 QFDLSMLVAPL
-1095 KDELAVA
+1095 KDDLLVA
-1102 LQYNTSLFKPSTIE
+1102 LQYNTSLFEPSTIE
-1116 KMLGHFGVLV
+1116 RMLGHFRVLV

-1131 HPDQKIL
+1131 HPDQRIL

-1145 GEQQQLLVEFN
+1145 DEQQQLLGEFN
-1156 DTQSDYTRH
+1156 DTQSDYTPH
-1165 ASVTQL
+1165 DYVHQL

-1180 LATALI
+1180 DASALF
-1186 YDGGAIS
+1186 YEGGVIT
-1193 YEELNAKANR
+1193 YEGLNARANR

-1212 VGPDSRVA
+1212 VRPDSRVA

-1226 REMIA
+1226 SELIV

-1262 EASALICNET
+1262 EASVLICTQT
-1272 LAYHLSDRR
+1272 LAHHLADHR
-1281 AKLINLDS
+1281 AKVINLDR
-1289 DKDLIAQQS
+1289 DEELIAQQS
-1298 DNNVRSWV
+1298 ESNPPSWV
-1306 TSENLSHIIYTSGS
+1306 KSENLSHVIYTSGS

-1325 GVAIEHRNVIHFL
+1325 GVTIEHGNVIHFL
-1338 HWAHMTFTAE
+1338 NWAHQTFTEE

-1364 IFEIFA
+1364 VFEIFA
-1370 PLTCGGAIILA
+1370 PLTCGGAVILA
-1381 GDALHLATHSA
+1381 DDALHLATHSA

-1402 PSAMTGLLRLGA
+1402 PSAMAGLLRLGA
-1414 VSPNVLT
+1414 VGPNVVT

-1428 LKNSLVQQIY
+1428 LKNNLVQQIY
-1438 AETNVR
+1438 ADTNVH

-1467 SSSEPTIGKPIAN
+1467 SSNEPTIGKPIAN

-1488 NFALVPVGVAGEIC
+1488 NSALVPVGVVGEIC
-1502 IGGQGLARCYLS
+1502 VGGQGLARCYLS
-1514 RPELTAERFIPD
+1514 RPDMTAERFIPD
-1526 GLSLNEGS
+1526 GLSLNAGS

-1550 IEYLGRMDHQIKL
+1550 IEYLGRVDHQIKL
-1563 RGYRIELGEIESGL
+1563 RGYRIELDEIESAL
-1577 LRYSGVKEAVVVAKE
+1577 LRYPGVKEAVVVARE

-1599 LVAYLVNET
+1599 LVAYLVNEMGH
-1608 DEQVSNEDLRS
+1608 DVSIDDLRY

-1630 PQFFVS
+1630 PQFFVV
-1636 LAKMPLTS
+1636 LAQMPLTS
-1644 NGKVDRLR
+1644 NGKVDRFL
-1652 LPAPQETSVPDR
+1652 LPAPQETSLPER

-1682 LGLEQIGTTD
+1682 LGVEQIGTTD

-1710 ISEVFRVEL
+1710 LSEVFRVEL
-1719 PVTTVFE
+1719 PVTAVFE
-1726 APTVQAFA
+1726 APTVQALA
-1734 RVVERSLKSEAP
+1734 SVVERSMKPDGLA
-1746 VAVSRIERVSR
+1746 AVSHIERVSR
-1757 DSALPLSFA
+1757 DSSLPLSFA

-1798 TIEQSIN
+1798 AIEESIN

-1816 TFVEV
+1816 TFAEV

-1829 APALTVLP
+1829 APTLTVLP
-1837 AIVGLD
+1837 AIIRLD
-1843 HLSDSERET
+1843 HLNDSERET
-1852 ETQRLLREEARRSF
+1852 ERRRLLREEARRPF
-1866 DLENGPL
+1866 DLVNGPL

-1880 LAEDECVMSL
+1880 LTEDECVVSL
-1890 SMHHIISDGW
+1890 SMHHAISDGW
-1900 SGGVFIRELISIYE
+1900 SGGVFIRELIGIYE
-1914 AITTGTSSPLPP
+1914 AFTKGVSSPLPP
-1926 LAVQYAD
+1926 LPIQYAD
-1933 FAHWQRKQQDDLQSQ
+1933 FAHWQRQQQDDLQTQ
-1948 LSYWRKQLSEAPEL
+1948 LSYWRNQLSEAPEL

-1969 PAMRTEQGAAVR
+1969 PAVRTEQGSVQH
-1981 FELPTELTQKLSA
+1981 FHLPEELVQKLRA
-1994 LSRRNG
+1994 LGRRNG
-2000 ATLFMTLLATLQVLL
+2000 ATLFMTLLGALQALL

-2048 LVMRTDLSGNPSFR
+2048 LVMRTDLSGDPSFR
-2062 ELLGRVREVALGG
+2062 ELLERVREVALGG

-2086 VSELHEDR
+2086 VSELQPDR

-2108 QNTPQQPLLM
+2108 QNTPQQPLLL
-2118 GGRHCRIEEIDNGTA
+2118 GGVHCQIEEIGNGTA
-2133 KFDLLVQLTETEA
+2133 KFDLLVQLTETEE

-2157 LFDAA
+2157 LFDAV
-2162 TIERMVT
+2162 TIERMAT
-2169 HFRVLLENVVENEH
+2169 HFRVLLEGVVENEH
-2183 CHISEIP
+2183 RHISEIP
-2190 ILSSEEQSQL
+2190 ILTDEEQSQL
-2200 KRLNETQQEV
+2200 KRFNETQQEV
-2210 PPHSYLHQFF
+2210 PPHSYLHQSF

-2225 STPDAIALVHETGS
+2225 TTPDAIALVHETGHLS
-2239 LTYQELNRRA
+2239 YEELNRRA
-2249 NRLAHYLQTLS
+2249 NRLAHYLQSLS

-2317 RAEPVNTFP
+2317 REEAVNTFP
-2326 KHNGRVVDVFL
+2326 KHNVRVVNLDL
-2337 ESPFIDEQSSD
+2337 ESQLIGDQSSG
-2348 NLVSGVGAA
+2348 NPVSGVGPH

-2370 KPKGVAIEH
+2370 RPKGVAIEH
-2379 RSLISFLTWA
+2379 RSVISFLQWA
-2389 RNTFSKE
+2389 QNTFSKE
-2396 ELAGACASTSICF
+2396 ELAGTCASTSICF
-2409 DLSVFEIFAPLSFG
+2409 DLSVFEIFAPLSCG

-2429 DDALHLTTHTAAE
+2429 DDALHLAMHTAAE
-2442 QVTLLNTVPSA
+2442 HVTLVNTVPSA

-2459 LQAVGEG
+2459 LQAVGNG

-2481 VQDIYSQTGVEAVRN
+2481 VQDIYSQTGVESVRN

-2512 ERDCNGEPT
+2512 ERDSDGEPS

-2535 QALALTPPGV
+2535 QAMALTPPGV
-2545 AGEIFIGGHG
+2545 VGEIFIGGHG

-2578 DTGSRLYRT
+2578 NTGSRLYRT

-2594 ENGRIEYLGRKD
+2594 DDGRIEYLGRKD

-2627 NDSIR
+2627 HDSIR
-2632 EAVVVARGE
+2632 EAVVVAAGE
-2641 AEEKRLVAYVVSVP
+2641 VGEHRLVAYVVSA
-2655 GSVDRESCEAEL
+2655 SASIDRESFEAEL
-2667 RRDLHKRLP
+2667 RRNLHKRLP

-2689 FPLTANGKVD
+2689 MPLTANGKVD
-2699 RRALPAPECLS
+2699 RRALPAPERLS
-2710 QELKEGF
+2710 QERKDGF

-2728 AQIWSEVL
+2728 TQIWSEVL
-2736 KVEPIGIHD
+2736 KAEPIGIHD
-2745 NFFQLGGHSLMA
+2745 NFFELGGHSLMA

-2775 SLFETPTIHSLAQA
+2775 SLFETPTIQSLAHA
-2789 VETQAETVTEPIER
+2789 IETQAETAITETIDR

-2827 NNSAYNLSMVL
+2827 NSSAYNLSMVL
-2838 RLEGQLKTSA
+2838 RLEGQLNTSA
-2848 LEESLNEIVQRHE
+2848 LEESLNEIAQRHE

-2870 GGPPRQVIEPD
+2870 DGPPRQVIEPD
-2881 ASAHLVTI
+2881 ANAHLITI
-2889 DLSGLPTGIRE
+2889 DLSGPPAGIRE
-2900 NEAQGLVTGEA
+2900 EEAQDLVAREA

-2916 LSESRLLRLMLLKLE
+2916 FSESRLLRLKLLKLE
-2931 NDRHWL
+2931 DDKHWL

-2959 QLYRAFSLGEDSPL
+2959 QLYRAFSVGEESPL
-2973 SERTIQ
+2973 PECAIQ

-2990 LTGERLSSEL
+2990 LTGQRLESEL
-3000 SYWKEQLSDAPAL
+3000 SYWKEELSDAPAL

-3024 VQTFHGADVSFAL
+3024 VQTFRGADVSFSL

-3048 CGKHAVTPF
+3048 CRTHSVTPF
-3057 MALNAAFAML
+3057 MALTAAFAML

-3108 TNDLTFRDLLAQVRE
+3108 TNELTFRDLLAQVRE

-3166 EELDIH
+3166 EELEIQ

-3180 AETET
+3180 AEYET
-3185 AQFDLNMRIEERA
+3185 AQFDLNMRMEERA
-3198 GEFTGRLN
+3198 GEFIGRLN
-3206 YNTDLFERATIE
+3206 YNTDLFERATVE

-3233 DPEQQVAGVKML
+3233 DTEQQIADVRML
-3245 SAAEREQLIVEWNRL
+3245 SANEREQLLVEWNRV
-3260 ERQHEVAGGLMARFE
+3260 EQQYEVGGLMTRFE
-3275 RAVQRNPD
+3275 LAVKRNPD
-3283 ATALKDGDEEVS
+3283 SIALKDGDEQIS
-3295 YQELNRRANQLGH
+3295 YRELNRRANQLGH
-3308 YLKRRHGVGPEVRV
+3308 YLRRRHSVGPEVRV

-3344 AYVPFELS
+3344 AYVPMELS
-3352 APGERIAYMLEDSG
+3352 APAERIAYMLEDSG

-3371 TEKEQFDVIG
+3371 TQRAQFSLIGEKATHAT
-3381 KVTRSTEIL
+3381 KIL
-3390 VLDELSEKITAE
+3390 ALEELSEEIAAQ
-3402 PQSNPGVPVSEDN
+3402 PDSDLDVPVSEHN
-3415 LAYIIY
+3415 VAYMIY
-3421 TSGSTGK
+3421 TSGSTGR
-3428 PKGVMVTHRNVLRLL
+3428 PKGVMVTHANVLRLL
-3443 SATDRWYGFGSDDV
+3443 DATDRWYGFGSDDV

-3470 WELWGSLLYGG
+3470 WELWGALLFGG

-3494 EAYYEML
+3494 EAYYELL
-3501 QREQV
+3501 QSEQV

-3523 EQGSAGQLRLV
+3523 EQGSVGQLRLV

-3545 LKSWYERFGDEG
+3545 LKSWYERFGDDG

-3568 TTVHSTYRPLRQADV
+3568 TTVHSTYRPLREVDV
-3583 VQARGSMVGRRIP
+3583 IEARGSMVGRRIP
-3596 DLEIYLLDER
+3596 DLEIFLLDER
-3606 QEPVPIGVPGELY
+3606 QEPAPVGVPGELY

-3636 AERFVAHPF
+3636 AERFIAHPF

-3654 RSGDLARYLEDG
+3654 RSGDLARYLDDG

-3681 GYRIETGEI
+3681 GFRIETGEI
-3690 ESVLASYP
+3690 EAVLASYP

-3721 AGDGGPGTDGLRS
+3721 TGDGGPGTDGLRN
-3734 YLEAKLPAYMVP
+3734 YLETKLPAYMVP

-3751 VDSIKLTTNGK
+3751 VDQIKLTQNGK

-3773 DGDDKTYVP
+3773 DSDDKAYVAASSP
-3782 AGSPTEKLLASIWQD
+3782 AEKLLASIWQD

-3820 THVVTAARRAGLQLT
+3820 THVVTAARHAGLHVT

-3840 QQQTIGKLALI
+3840 QQQTIGKLALV
-3851 AEQALPAV
+3851 AEQVMPATA
-3859 VQESSQLPKPG
+3859 EETGSQLSNSG
-3870 KTGDPDLRWAS
+3870 KMDNSDRRWAS
-3881 LGKDEINSLKAWTDL
+3881 LGENEINDLKAWTDP

-3910 GILFHILDRP
+3910 GILFHILVKP
-3920 ASGIYLNQQS
+3920 ESGIYLNQQS

-3936 LDVPAFQNAFKEVVN
+3936 LDVQAFQNAFKEVAS

-3964 QNGPLQMVFRQVD
+3964 QNGPLQMVFREANA
-3977 VPWAMY
+3977 PWAMY
-3983 DWRDI
+3983 DWTGI
-3988 PAAEADEHLALL
+3988 PAAEADEHLKLL

-4022 QRETDLYEFIW
+4022 QREADLYEFIW

-4055 YEAFQTGRPVELEPP
+4055 YEAFLTGKPVELEPP
-4070 ARYGDY
+4070 APYGAY
-4076 VEWLQ
+4076 VDWLQ
-4081 KQEQREAE
+4081 NQDQREAE

-4094 ALARFSSPTSLGF
+4094 ALARFSSPTPLGF
-4107 DRAEAT
+4107 DRNATT
-4113 NGLEQKDYKEQVLL
+4113 NGVEQKDYTDQFLT
-4127 LDEALTTDL
+4127 LDQTLTTEL
-4136 RSLVARSHLTLNTL
+4136 RSLAASSHLTLNTL
-4150 VQGVWAL
+4150 VQGAWAL

-4169 FGSTVSGR
+4169 FGNTVSGR
-4177 LAEFPESD
+4177 LAEFPDSE
-4185 STVGLFVNVLPMRVR
+4185 STVGLFVNVLPVRVR

-4210 LAEIQSQQ
+4210 LSELQSQQ

-4248 LILQNIPLELSLS
+4248 LIHQNIPLDISLS

-4266 NVLAIKSIERT
+4266 KVLGIKSTERT
-4277 NVPLAMIIE
+4277 NVPLAVVIE

-4294 IVYQRTRFNDV
+4294 IVYQRTRFDDV
-4305 TIDRIIGN
+4305 TIERIIQN
-4313 LQRILNW
+4313 LHRILISMVSNS
-4320 MCANP
+4320 
-4325 EAALSSIPTFF
+4325 EVTLSSLSTRE
-4336 DDEKTTLIESFN
+4336 DEKTLLIESFN